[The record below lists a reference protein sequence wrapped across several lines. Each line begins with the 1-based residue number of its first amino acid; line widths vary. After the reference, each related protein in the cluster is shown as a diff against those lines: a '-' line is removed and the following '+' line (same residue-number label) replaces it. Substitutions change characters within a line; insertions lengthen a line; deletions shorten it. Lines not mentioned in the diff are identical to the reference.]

1 MMKCSLICTVLDE
14 GDTIE
19 DLLKSILKQT
29 RRPDEFVIVD
39 GGSKDKT
46 QEIIKEYAKKHKWIR
61 LIISEGANIAE
72 GRNIAIENSRFE
84 TIACIDG
91 GCVAKEDWLE
101 KLIKPLEKCD
111 VSFGV
116 YVPLPSDGKQKYF
129 GMVLC
134 KGPSEIDPKTFLPSA
149 RNIAFKKECW
159 KKVGGFP
166 ENVYT
171 GEDTLFDLKLR
182 EAGFKFC
189 FVPDAIVY
197 WRMRESW
204 KGFWKQMYNYGVG
217 DRKAGNLWKMK
228 KNLLLVLSFPFA
240 LFLWLTSL
248 FFNLQLF
255 VLLSFLL
262 FFYFFKEGIKIAV
275 KTGELDALFYGTLAF
290 FVKRT
295 AYILGA
301 LMG

>member
-1 MMKCSLICTVLDE
+1 MMKVSLICTVLNE
-14 GDTIE
+14 EDTIE
-19 DLLKSILKQT
+19 DLLKSIIKQT

-46 QEIIKEYAKKHKWIR
+46 QEIVKKYARKHKWIH

-91 GCVAKEDWLE
+91 GCVAEEDWLE
-101 KLIKPLEKCD
+101 KLIKPLNECD
-111 VSFGV
+111 VSFGTS
-116 YVPLPSDGKQKYF
+116 VPLSKSGKQKYF
-129 GMVLC
+129 GMVLY
-134 KGPSEIDPKTFLPSA
+134 KDPSKINPRTFLPSA

-166 ENVYT
+166 EDVYT

-189 FVPDAIVY
+189 FVPDAIVH
-197 WRMRESW
+197 WRMRGSW
-204 KGFWKQMYNYGVG
+204 RKFWKQMYNYGVG
-217 DRKAGNLWKMK
+217 DRRAGNLWKMK
-228 KNLLLVLSFPFA
+228 RNLLLVLSFPLA

-248 FFNLQLF
+248 LLNFQLF
-255 VLLSFLL
+255 VFLSFLL

-275 KTGELDALFYGTLAF
+275 KTKELNALFYGTLAF
-290 FVKRT
+290 FVKRV
-295 AYILGA
+295 AYVLGA
-301 LMG
+301 MVG